1 MSLNAIIEIITEY
14 ALLLLKGVG
23 VTLLLSIIG
32 TIIGLLIAFVFSI
45 IRVQSINPYDSKII
59 NVIKRIGIG
68 FVKTYVT
75 IIRGTPMIVQAVL
88 FYYGF
93 QQIGIRWSPLMAGLF
108 TVSVNTAAYLIEVLR
123 GGIQSVDKG
132 QLEAARAIGMNQ
144 RKAMFLVVIPQ
155 ALKNSF
161 ASIGNELIVN
171 IKDTAVLNI
180 IAVVDLFTVTKSA
193 AGKTYFY
200 MEAMLIAAAIYLFL
214 TYFSSKIL
222 MYLERKAGAPVKEIT
237 SCN

>member
-1 MSLNAIIEIITEY
+1 MSFGAIFDIISEY
-14 ALLLLKGVG
+14 WNLLLGG
-23 VTLLLSIIG
+23 IGITLLLSVVG

-45 IRVQSINPYDSKII
+45 IRVQTVNSFDSKFKKII
-59 NVIKRIGIG
+59 KTIGVGTI
-68 FVKTYVT
+68 KTYVN

-93 QQIGIRWSPLMAGLF
+93 AQLGVNWSPLVAGLF
-108 TVSVNTAAYLIEVLR
+108 TVSVNTAAYLTEVLR

-132 QLEAARAIGMNQ
+132 QLEAARAIGMSQ
-144 RKAMFLVVIPQ
+144 GKAMFLVIIPQ

-180 IAVVDLFTVTKSA
+180 LSVVDLFTVTKNA

-200 MEAMLIAAAIYLFL
+200 LEAMLIAAAIYLFL
-214 TYFSSKIL
+214 TYFSSKLL
-222 MYLERKAGAPVKEIT
+222 MYFERKVGAPVKEIT

>member
-1 MSLNAIIEIITEY
+1 MSFGAIFDIISEY
-14 ALLLLKGVG
+14 WKLLLGG
-23 VTLLLSIIG
+23 IGITLLLSVVG

-45 IRVQSINPYDSKII
+45 IRVQTVNSFDSKFKKII
-59 NVIKRIGIG
+59 KIIGVGTI
-68 FVKTYVT
+68 KTYVN

-93 QQIGIRWSPLMAGLF
+93 AQLGVNWSPLVAGLF
-108 TVSVNTAAYLIEVLR
+108 TVSVNTAAYLTEVLR

-132 QLEAARAIGMNQ
+132 QLEAARAIGMSQ
-144 RKAMFLVVIPQ
+144 GKAMFLVIIPQ

-180 IAVVDLFTVTKSA
+180 LSVVDLFTVTKNA

-200 MEAMLIAAAIYLFL
+200 LEAMLIAAAIYLFL
-214 TYFSSKIL
+214 TYFSSKLL
-222 MYLERKAGAPVKEIT
+222 MYFERKVGAPVKEIT

>member
-1 MSLNAIIEIITEY
+1 
-14 ALLLLKGVG
+14 
-23 VTLLLSIIG
+23 
-32 TIIGLLIAFVFSI
+32 
-45 IRVQSINPYDSKII
+45 
-59 NVIKRIGIG
+59 
-68 FVKTYVT
+68 
-75 IIRGTPMIVQAVL
+75 
-88 FYYGF
+88 
-93 QQIGIRWSPLMAGLF
+93 
-108 TVSVNTAAYLIEVLR
+108 
-123 GGIQSVDKG
+123 
-132 QLEAARAIGMNQ
+132 MNQ